1 MASQK
6 DKEYHKLRNPEK
18 YAELNSGGDTYGH
31 VTHIGAEASER
42 YKKLWS
48 KFGFKSMVADKRRRN
63 QTRKSNQKDKQLL
76 HQVER
81 ARYKVSLRNHLVN
94 DDVPITAIQTAGSI
108 IVIK

>member
-6 DKEYHKLRNPEK
+6 DKEYHMLRNPEK
-18 YAELNSGGDTYGH
+18 YGLITNDTYGKR
-31 VTHIGAEASER
+31 TQEGAEA
-42 YKKLWS
+42 YAKFKKLWS
-48 KFGFKSMVADKRRRN
+48 KFGFKSMVGDKRRRN

-94 DDVPITAIQTAGSI
+94 DDAPVTAIQSAGNI